1 MITTFFHNVPK
12 SVARNLIKGMI
23 GSFNASAIAYT
34 RAYLRQSEFERIGDR
49 DEAPTIDD
57 YNDTLNLQDEQHEA
71 DAARSGMGFRAQ
83 MQPEEI
89 AERFCVL
96 RGYLVGKLAEYAN
109 DPKRDVALSF
119 KETLDFQIA
128 RSADGNKD
136 ALEALALA
144 VEIEVELLKAAQLK
158 MVEDDR
164 ADLKKRYGQ
173 ILSFVEQFDGSILEN
188 DEAQALFD
196 GFPAHV
202 QYKIAGA
209 VMRAYKKQ
217 IEREMMALI
226 RGNLDAA
233 GNVKM
238 LRGSVEEMKLW
249 VKSFSLEHR
258 SELNDYTDNGGV
270 LPDLVD
276 EIVTA

>member
-34 RAYLRQSEFERIGDR
+34 RSYLRQSEFERVGDK

-57 YNDTLNLQDEQHEA
+57 YNDTLNLQDEADEA
-71 DAARSGMGFRAQ
+71 DAARSGMGFRTQQSAQ
-83 MQPEEI
+83 EI

-96 RGYLVGKLAEYAN
+96 RGYLVGKLAEFAN

-119 KETLDFQIA
+119 EETLDFQIA

-144 VEIEVELLKAAQLK
+144 VDIDVDLLKAANLK

-164 ADLKKRYGQ
+164 ADLKKRRGQ
-173 ILSFVEQFDGSILEN
+173 ILTFVESFDGSILES
-188 DEAQALFD
+188 DEAQHMFD

-238 LRGSVEEMKLW
+238 LRGCNDELKLW

-258 SELNDYTDNGGV
+258 SELNEYTDNGGT
-270 LPDLVD
+270 LPELVD
-276 EIVTA
+276 DVITA

>member
-71 DAARSGMGFRAQ
+71 DAARSGMGFRTQ

-89 AERFCVL
+89 AERFCGL

-209 VMRAYKKQ
+209 IMRAYKKQ

-270 LPDLVD
+270 LPELVD
-276 EIVTA
+276 EVVTA